1 MFQLWTSRDILRDFA
16 GIRKTEGKVAE
27 VKVSEVQVAEVKVV
41 EDESKV
47 VTARFNGEVVRE
59 NKKCSAVQ
67 LKMSD
72 LKIVK
77 ISYGGTEYEAVV
89 DSGAQISV
97 FKSSVVGKEV
107 DYKGH
112 MMLQPAF
119 GDCLKAELK
128 EVDIGLVTNGYITP
142 VIKTVVATVNGLNTD
157 ILLDTETYEA
167 LLEHERIY
175 SPRFTAAMNLRSD
188 SSKNSLDESVN
199 TEEEEQEPTITEY
212 DEKNENNTGKKQQQ
226 ICDTLQEA
234 WNFARRN
241 KGGYVIENDILYHE
255 ELLGGN
261 RIKQLVIPEMR
272 KRKILEIAH
281 ESVFGA
287 HKTIQRIKFSFYWP
301 GMVKEIKAYCS
312 SCHGCQLRKVIRSVD
327 KIPITPVSRPELPF
341 QVVNVD
347 LIGSVD
353 PVSSQGHKYI
363 LCLMDQHSRWP
374 EAIPLKSLTA
384 KSTCEA
390 LLEIFSKTGI
400 PEVIVMNHAT
410 NFTASLTQEFLKIL
424 GACPRFSTPYH
435 PEGNGLIERWN
446 QTLKNMLHHII
457 REEGKSWHRHIPFLL
472 WAYREVPNATTG
484 IPPFLLMNTLLPLN
498 MKGSVESYLKKL
510 KEKLEIA
517 THKANL
523 TSDVQQGSYAKY
535 YNRQKKH
542 QELAPDQVL
551 VLIPDSMNKLYARWT
566 GSVKVVKRVKPNSY
580 YLQMAGSNL
589 MLTRSENTERE
600 FKRLELFMILMMNS
614 DLLHRHRT
622 LFSGKIKRAKVGE
635 HVIKLKTE
643 EETMKPKIYKMPE
656 NLKRK
661 VDVQIDELLELGLI
675 EPVVS
680 GIAHH
685 VVCVHKKDG
694 TIWLCI
700 DFRSLNALT
709 VPDAY
714 PMQNMME
721 LNFLVGKKNVITVLD
736 MLKGYWSISMEDS
749 SKHLTAFRT
758 HRGQYQ

>member
-1 MFQLWTSRDILRDFA
+1 
-16 GIRKTEGKVAE
+16 
-27 VKVSEVQVAEVKVV
+27 
-41 EDESKV
+41 
-47 VTARFNGEVVRE
+47 
-59 NKKCSAVQ
+59 
-67 LKMSD
+67 
-72 LKIVK
+72 
-77 ISYGGTEYEAVV
+77 
-89 DSGAQISV
+89 
-97 FKSSVVGKEV
+97 
-107 DYKGH
+107 
-112 MMLQPAF
+112 MLQPAF
-119 GDCLKAELK
+119 GDCLKTELK

-142 VIKTVVATVNGLNTD
+142 VIKTVVATVDGLNTD

-167 LLEHERIY
+167 LLEQERIY
-175 SPRFTAAMNLRSD
+175 CPRFTAAMNLRSD
-188 SSKNSLDESVN
+188 SSKKLLDESVN
-199 TEEEEQEPTITEY
+199 IEEEEQEPTITEY
-212 DEKNENNTGKKQQQ
+212 DEENGNNTEKFKKQQQ

-272 KRKILEIAH
+272 KREILEIAH
-281 ESVFGA
+281 ESVFGAHLGA

-312 SCHGCQLRKVIRSVD
+312 SCHGCQLKKVIRSVD
-327 KIPITPVSRPELPF
+327 KIPITHVSRPELPF

-347 LIGSVD
+347 LIGPVD

-390 LLEIFSKTGI
+390 LLEIFSRTGI
-400 PEVIVMNHAT
+400 PEVIVMDNAT

-457 REEGKSWHRHIPFLL
+457 REEGRSFHRHIPFLL

-484 IPPFLLMNTLLPLN
+484 TPPFLLMYGRDPKGPLSILKSIWTCNALLPLN
-498 MKGSVESYLKKL
+498 MKGSVESYLKRL
-510 KEKLEIA
+510 KEKLEVA
-517 THKANL
+517 THKAKL

-542 QELAPDQVL
+542 REFAPGDQVL
-551 VLIPDSMNKLYARWT
+551 VLIPDSTNKLYARWT
-566 GSVKVVKRVKPNSY
+566 GPVKFVKRVKPNSY
-580 YLQMAGSNL
+580 YLQMAGGNL
-589 MLTRSENTERE
+589 RLLHVNKIRQYRVKVQTVGVIYDIDDE
-600 FKRLELFMILMMNS
+600 FGEIYETPTVPAAEKNDKALDRVTLDYLSKKQQTQLK

-635 HVIKLKTE
+635 HVIKLKNE
-643 EETMKPKIYKMPE
+643 EETMKPKTYKIPE

-680 GIAHH
+680 EIAHP

-694 TIWLCI
+694 TIRLCI

-714 PMQNMME
+714 PM
-721 LNFLVGKKNVITVLD
+721 
-736 MLKGYWSISMEDS
+736 
-749 SKHLTAFRT
+749 
-758 HRGQYQ
+758 